1 MTWKDILK
9 NLEMNRDDMCCE
21 EARVKI
27 INWFE
32 KHIDK
37 VDTADM
43 PNYTDFDRKSFKDSL
58 EYTTTVL
65 SEESCEELY
74 DSIER
79 FMENYNLEKSNF
91 FENRELE
98 DIMSDWDK
106 CRKEPTEDKQS
117 KELPPQD
124 LFESNPAS
132 WMDEY
137 IRSR

>member
-1 MTWKDILK
+1 MTWKAILK

-27 INWFE
+27 IDWFE

-37 VDTADM
+37 VDTADL

-58 EYTTTVL
+58 VYTTTVL

-74 DSIER
+74 DSVQR
-79 FMENYNLEKSNF
+79 FMENYNLEKSTF

-117 KELPPQD
+117 KELPPLD